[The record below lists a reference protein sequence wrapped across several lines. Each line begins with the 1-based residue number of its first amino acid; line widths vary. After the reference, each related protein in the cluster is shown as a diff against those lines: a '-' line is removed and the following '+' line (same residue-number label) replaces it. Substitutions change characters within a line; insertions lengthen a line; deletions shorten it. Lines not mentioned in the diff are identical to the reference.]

1 MNILG
6 YNITDHTDS
15 TLAIPYKK
23 FAGQLSK
30 WYNKGEMPVLAS
42 QDLRYILELQ
52 RKKLQSMGLDM
63 QCKMGSGKMSPQN
76 ISSVSFS
83 DRIFTNSIISGD
95 TNMTITIGNDKK
107 TLSQNTMDIDLIA
120 VIQNLKENTL
130 PSPDMPICCPN
141 CGAASTIGK
150 LESGCKYCD
159 TKFLVSELYPKVMN
173 YFIHERYDRSKR
185 DGKNLRDLRN
195 LIAVSFVPLLIV
207 FLILGQGGVVENIF
221 SAIICAVIIGGA
233 LFLWKKL
240 FETLGLM
247 GNNLRG
253 AEKTGA
259 SLYNTNKI
267 KKLDPEF
274 STEYFRDKVMS
285 LFRMVAYSQDTSDLV
300 WCRCQRPENMT
311 DIIEAQLFNF
321 SLDGCSM
328 NDNTCDADVTLYLD
342 CLHYRKGKIVRKAD
356 KYKMRLRKRI
366 KGQTD
371 FGFSFAAVNCPSCGG
386 SFDAR
391 NVKACPYCDNEY
403 LHEEND
409 WVITEIK

>member
-6 YNITDHTDS
+6 YHITDHTDS
-15 TLAIPYKK
+15 ALATPYKK

-52 RKKLQSMGLDM
+52 KKKLQSMGLDM
-63 QCKMGSGKMSPQN
+63 QCKMGSGKMSPHN

-95 TNMTITIGNDKK
+95 TNMTITIESNHNQ
-107 TLSQNTMDIDLIA
+107 LSQSSTDIDLVE
-120 VIQNLKENTL
+120 VIQNLKDNTL
-130 PSPDMPICCPN
+130 PGTEKATCCPN

-150 LESGCKYCD
+150 LESGCEYCG

-185 DGKNLRDLRN
+185 DGKNIRELRN
-195 LIAVSFVPLLIV
+195 LIAVSLIPLLIF
-207 FLILGQGGVVENIF
+207 FLILGQRGVVENIF
-221 SAIICAVIIGGA
+221 SAILCAVIIGGA
-233 LFLWKKL
+233 LFILKKL
-240 FETLGLM
+240 FETLDLM
-247 GNNLRG
+247 GSNLRG
-253 AEKTGA
+253 ADKTGA

-328 NDNTCDADVTLYLD
+328 KGNICDADVTLYLD
-342 CLHYRKGKIVRKAD
+342 CLRYRKGKIVRKAD

-366 KGQTD
+366 KGSTD
-371 FGFSFAAVNCPSCGG
+371 FGFSFAAVNCPSCSG

-391 NVKACPYCDNEY
+391 NAKACPYCGNEY

-409 WVITEIK
+409 WVVTEIK